1 MYPYHLNI
9 FYPTVTLTSLYRA
22 FPLPSPWV
30 CGQWAGQGR
39 VSCAV
44 SAVETTGTGPSLAQ
58 GHCSG
63 DTSHLQHCSTAAAAL
78 TFDSDNKAVIRDN
91 MTLRI
96 DSSISPITI
105 L

>member
-1 MYPYHLNI
+1 MYPYLNI
-9 FYPTVTLTSLYRA
+9 FYPTVTVTSLYRA
-22 FPLPSPWV
+22 FPLPSPWL
-30 CGQWAGQGR
+30 CGHWAGQGR

-91 MTLRI
+91 MILRI
-96 DSSISPITI
+96 VFTISPITI